1 MLAAHDSLEL
11 VSGVVT
17 ARLIRIL
24 AVEDVAADLM
34 LAERALQR
42 AGLTCTVERV
52 ETAHDFRRSLESD
65 PDLILCDFKLQQ
77 FDGLAALEIAT
88 AHAHDIPFIFL
99 SGTIG
104 EERAIEAL
112 KSGATDYVLKSNLAR
127 LVPAVIRALEDRDER
142 RIARQTGRRFRDLVE
157 ASQDWIWELDA
168 DGRYVF
174 SSSSART
181 ILGWTDAEILG
192 AHYLAHVHEDDR
204 AEIERALHVPDAKER
219 RLTSATVRIRH
230 RDGSY
235 RWLERHALALFDS
248 RGLVTGYRGT
258 DRDVTERK
266 LQAARIERLSRIHMM
281 LSSIN
286 AAVLRTRDRPELLQE
301 VCRIAASQGGYA
313 MATVLLVDPGT
324 ATARSVASAGV
335 RIDCLTEFSVTL
347 RATAATFSSLTE
359 EALVT
364 ARPVIC
370 NDLADPSRTVY
381 GRQGL
386 LARGLRAFS
395 CWPLSVDGTVV
406 GALDLGSSEPNAF
419 DEEEMSLLRQVA
431 GSLSFALQYIEK
443 EDAAEY
449 LAYFDPM
456 TGLARRELFC
466 ERIAR
471 TLSGPEPNDA
481 RELVV
486 LALDVERLGAIND
499 RYGRHAGDLVTQLVA
514 ERLKTLIADPS
525 HLAYL
530 GNGSFSL
537 VTSGVRTGNASIAQ
551 IDVDM
556 KRLFA
561 RPLLVDGQQIRIS
574 LRIGAAQYPAD
585 GVTADALLQGAEIA
599 IKSAKENGERYL
611 KYAAGMNAVL
621 HQRMTLEQQLR
632 NAVERRE
639 LVLHYQ
645 PKLHLHSGRIA
656 GVEALFRWRDPD
668 GTLRSPAG
676 VIPVLE
682 ESGLMVDVGQ
692 WVIEQAVADTLD
704 WHARGL
710 PSIPIA
716 VNVSPL
722 QLKRGEFVDWLLSA
736 IAPVVAVGRRI
747 DVEITESG
755 LMIGMAGVASAL
767 DRLAAAGMGIAIDD
781 FGTGYS
787 SLSRLTQL
795 SVEYLKIDRS
805 FITKLDVN
813 PRNLAVVS
821 TILSL
826 ARSLN
831 MVAIAEG
838 VETQGELRELLRLGC
853 QQFQGFIAAKPMPA
867 DELRS
872 LIAVSGGAI
881 MPPLTVADHPN
892 GKRSRRAAHVAK
904 VESESRLAQSEA
916 IARERERLA
925 YELHDGICQQLA
937 GMSFLLA
944 PLVDSVAQLDSGA
957 ARELEHIATLL
968 KETSQA
974 ARTLAEDRTGGAE
987 RESSDLQGALQLH
1000 AARLQA
1006 AHGVTI
1012 QVDVTALSGE
1022 PLSGIA
1028 VGELAK
1034 LVREAMRNAIRHGRA
1049 RSVIVRLKD
1058 AGHDWQLEIR
1068 DDGVG
1073 SPDGFT
1079 RRGSLGLR
1087 SMRHRAA
1094 RLQGTFE
1101 IVRLEPRGT
1110 SLRVTW
1116 PKRSE

>member
-1 MLAAHDSLEL
+1 MRE
-11 VSGVVT
+11 SGWVVT

-24 AVEDVAADLM
+24 AVEDVVADLT
-34 LAERALQR
+34 LTKQALKR
-42 AGLTCTVERV
+42 TGLTCSVERV
-52 ETAHDFRRSLESD
+52 ETAHDFRRCLESG
-65 PDLILCDFKLQQ
+65 PDLILCDFKLPQ
-77 FDGLAALEIAT
+77 FDGLAALEIAN
-88 AHAHDIPFIFL
+88 AHAPDIPFIFV
-99 SGTIG
+99 SGAIG

-127 LVPAVIRALEDRDER
+127 LVPAVVRALKDRDER
-142 RIARQTGRRFRDLVE
+142 RIARQTERRFRDLVE
-157 ASQDWIWELDA
+157 ASQDWIWELDV

-192 AHYLAHVHEDDR
+192 THYLAHVHEDDR
-204 AEIERALHVPDAKER
+204 AEIEGALRLPDAKER

-235 RWLERHALALFDS
+235 RWLERHALALIDDH
-248 RGLVTGYRGT
+248 RLITGFRGT
-258 DRDVTERK
+258 DRDVTDRK
-266 LQAARIERLSRIHMM
+266 LQAARIERLSRIQLM

-286 AAVLRTRDRPELLQE
+286 AAVLRIRDRPELLQE
-301 VCRIAASQGGYA
+301 VCRIAAAQGGYA
-313 MATVLLVDPGT
+313 TAAVLLVDPGT

-335 RIDCLTEFSVTL
+335 RIDWLAEFSVTL
-347 RATAATFSSLTE
+347 RAAATTFSSLTE

-370 NDLADPSRTVY
+370 NDLADPTRTVY
-381 GRQGL
+381 GREDL
-386 LARGLRAFS
+386 LAQGLRAFS
-395 CWPLSVDGTVV
+395 GWPLSVDGTVV
-406 GALDLGSSEPNAF
+406 GVLDLGSSEPNAF
-419 DEEEMSLLRQVA
+419 DEEEVSLLRQVA

-471 TLSGPEPNDA
+471 TLSSPEPHDA

-486 LALDVERLGAIND
+486 LVLDVERLGAIND
-499 RYGRHAGDLVTQLVA
+499 RYGRHAGDLVTQLIA
-514 ERLKTLIADPS
+514 ERLKSLIADPT

-537 VTSGVRTGNASIAQ
+537 VTSGARAGDAAVAQ
-551 IDVDM
+551 IDVDI

-561 RPLLVDGQQIRIS
+561 LPLVVDGQQIRIS

-585 GVTADALLQGAEIA
+585 GVTADALLQRAEVA
-599 IKSAKENGERYL
+599 VKSAKANGERYL

-645 PKLHLHSGRIA
+645 PKLFVDSGRIA
-656 GVEALFRWRDPD
+656 GVEALFRWKDPD
-668 GTLRSPAG
+668 GMLRSPAG

-682 ESGLMVDVGQ
+682 ESGLIVDVGQ

-722 QLKRGEFVDWLLSA
+722 QLKRSEFVDWLLSA
-736 IAPVVAVGRRI
+736 IAPVIAVDRRI

-755 LMIGMAGVASAL
+755 LMISLAEVASAL
-767 DRLAAAGMGIAIDD
+767 DRLAAAGISVAIDD

-805 FITKLDVN
+805 FITKLDAN

-867 DELRS
+867 DEFRS
-872 LIAVSGGAI
+872 LIAASGGAI
-881 MPPLTVADHPN
+881 MPPLAVTDHST
-892 GKRSRRAAHVAK
+892 GMRTRRAAKKAK
-904 VESESRLAQSEA
+904 VESESQLAPSDA
-916 IARERERLA
+916 VAREREHLA
-925 YELHDGICQQLA
+925 YELHDGVCQQLA
-937 GMSFLLA
+937 GISFLLE
-944 PLVDSVAQLDSGA
+944 PLIGPVVRLDPGV
-957 ARELEHIATLL
+957 ARELQYIATLL
-968 KETSQA
+968 REAAQT
-974 ARTLAEDRTGGAE
+974 ARTLAHDRAGGTE
-987 RESSDLQGALQLH
+987 RESSDLQGALQVH

-1012 QVDVTALSGE
+1012 KVDASALSSR
-1022 PLSGIA
+1022 PVSGIA
-1028 VGELAK
+1028 VSELTK
-1034 LVREAMRNAIRHGRA
+1034 LAREAMRNAIRHGRA
-1049 RSVIVRLKD
+1049 RSIIVRLND
-1058 AGHDWQLEIR
+1058 AGLDWQLEIS

-1073 SPDGFT
+1073 LPKDFA
-1079 RRGSLGLR
+1079 RRGGLGLR

-1101 IVRLEPRGT
+1101 IVRLAPRGT
-1110 SLRVTW
+1110 RLRVSW
-1116 PKRSE
+1116 PKRSEN

>member
-1 MLAAHDSLEL
+1 MRE
-11 VSGVVT
+11 SGWVVT

-24 AVEDVAADLM
+24 AVEDVAADSA
-34 LAERALQR
+34 LAERALKR
-42 AGLTCTVERV
+42 TGLTCTVERV
-52 ETAHDFRRSLESD
+52 ETAHDFRRGLESG
-65 PDLILCDFKLQQ
+65 PDLILCDFKLPQ
-77 FDGLAALEIAT
+77 FDGLAALEIAN
-88 AHAHDIPFIFL
+88 AQAPDIPFIFL
-99 SGTIG
+99 SGAIG

-127 LVPAVIRALEDRDER
+127 LVPAVARALKDRDER
-142 RIARQTGRRFRDLVE
+142 RIARQTERRFRDLVE

-181 ILGWTDAEILG
+181 ILGWTDAQILG
-192 AHYLAHVHEDDR
+192 THYLAHVHEDDR
-204 AEIERALHVPDAKER
+204 AEIEGALRLPDAKER

-235 RWLERHALALFDS
+235 RWLERHALALIGDH
-248 RGLVTGYRGT
+248 GLITGFRGT
-258 DRDVTERK
+258 DRDVTVRK

-286 AAVLRTRDRPELLQE
+286 AAVLRIRDRPELLQE
-301 VCRIAASQGGYA
+301 VCRIAATQGGYA
-313 MATVLLVDPGT
+313 MAAVLLVDPGT

-335 RIDCLTEFSVTL
+335 RIDWLEEFSVAL
-347 RATAATFSSLTE
+347 RATATTFSSLTE

-364 ARPVIC
+364 ARPVVC
-370 NDLADPSRTVY
+370 NDLADPTRTIY
-381 GRQGL
+381 GREDL
-386 LARGLRAFS
+386 LAQGLRAFS
-395 CWPLSVDGTVV
+395 GWPLSVDGTVV

-443 EDAAEY
+443 EDAVEY

-471 TLSGPEPNDA
+471 TLSSPEPHDA

-486 LALDVERLGAIND
+486 LVLDVERLGAIND

-514 ERLKTLIADPS
+514 ERLKSLIADPT

-537 VTSGVRTGNASIAQ
+537 VTSGVRASNASIAQ

-561 RPLLVDGQQIRIS
+561 LPLVVDDQQIRIS
-574 LRIGAAQYPAD
+574 LRIGAAQYRAD
-585 GVTADALLQGAEIA
+585 GVTADALLQRAEVA
-599 IKSAKENGERYL
+599 LKSAKANGERYL
-611 KYAAGMNAVL
+611 KYAAGMNAAL

-632 NAVERRE
+632 HAVERRE

-645 PKLHLHSGRIA
+645 PKLFLDSGRIA
-656 GVEALFRWRDPD
+656 GVEALFRWKDPR
-668 GTLRSPAG
+668 GMLRSPAG

-682 ESGLMVDVGQ
+682 ESGLMIEVGH

-722 QLKRGEFVDWLLSA
+722 QLKRSEFVDWLLSA
-736 IAPVVAVGRRI
+736 IAPVIAVDRRI

-755 LMIGMAGVASAL
+755 LMISLARMASAL
-767 DRLAAAGMGIAIDD
+767 DRLAAAGVSVAIDD

-831 MVAIAEG
+831 MIAIAEG

-853 QQFQGFIAAKPMPA
+853 QQYQGFIAAKPMPA
-867 DELRS
+867 DEFRS
-872 LIAVSGGAI
+872 LIAASGGAI
-881 MPPLTVADHPN
+881 MPPLAVTDHSTDM
-892 GKRSRRAAHVAK
+892 RTRRGAKK
-904 VESESRLAQSEA
+904 VESESQLAPSDA
-916 IARERERLA
+916 VAREREHLA
-925 YELHDGICQQLA
+925 YELHDGVCQQLA
-937 GMSFLLA
+937 GISFLLA
-944 PLVDSVAQLDSGA
+944 PLIGPVMQLDPGV

-968 KETSQA
+968 RETIQT
-974 ARTLAEDRTGGAE
+974 ARTLTHDRAGGTE
-987 RESSDLQGALQLH
+987 RESSDLQGALQVH

-1012 QVDVTALSGE
+1012 KVDATALSSQ

-1028 VGELAK
+1028 VSELAK
-1034 LVREAMRNAIRHGRA
+1034 LAREAMRNAIRHGRA
-1049 RSVIVRLKD
+1049 RSIIVQLKD
-1058 AGHDWQLEIR
+1058 AGHDWQLEIS

-1073 SPDGFT
+1073 LPSDFT
-1079 RRGSLGLR
+1079 RRGGLGLR

-1110 SLRVTW
+1110 RLRVSW
-1116 PKRSE
+1116 PKRSEN

>member
-1 MLAAHDSLEL
+1 MHESGWL
-11 VSGVVT
+11 VTG
-17 ARLIRIL
+17 RLIRIL
-24 AVEDVAADLM
+24 AVEDDAADLT
-34 LAERALQR
+34 LAKRALTHT
-42 AGLTCTVERV
+42 GLTCTVERV
-52 ETAHDFRRSLESD
+52 ETAQDFRRGLESG
-65 PDLILCDFKLQQ
+65 PDLILCDFKLPQ
-77 FDGLAALEIAT
+77 FDGLAALKIANVQ
-88 AHAHDIPFIFL
+88 APDIPFIFL
-99 SGTIG
+99 SGAIG

-127 LVPAVIRALEDRDER
+127 LAPAVARALKDRDER
-142 RIARQTGRRFRDLVE
+142 RIARQTEWRFRDLVE
-157 ASQDWIWELDA
+157 ASQDWIWELDV

-204 AEIERALHVPDAKER
+204 AEIEGALRLPDAKEG

-235 RWLERHALALFDS
+235 RWLERHAVALIDQ
-248 RGLVTGYRGT
+248 RGLITGFRGT

-286 AAVLRTRDRPELLQE
+286 AAVLRIRDRPELLQE
-301 VCRIAASQGGYA
+301 VCRIAATQGGYA
-313 MATVLLVDPGT
+313 TAAVLLVDPGT

-335 RIDCLTEFSVTL
+335 RIDWLAEFSVTL
-347 RATAATFSSLTE
+347 RAAATTFSSLTE

-370 NDLADPSRTVY
+370 NDLGDPTRTVY
-381 GRQGL
+381 GREDL
-386 LARGLRAFS
+386 LAQGLRAFS
-395 CWPLSVDGTVV
+395 VWPLSVDGTVV
-406 GALDLGSSEPNAF
+406 GALDLGSSEPDAF
-419 DEEEMSLLRQVA
+419 DEEEVSLLRQVA

-471 TLSGPEPNDA
+471 TLGSPESHDA

-486 LALDVERLGAIND
+486 LVLDVERLGAIND
-499 RYGRHAGDLVTQLVA
+499 RYGRHAGDLVMQLVA
-514 ERLKTLIADPS
+514 ERLKSLIADPM

-537 VTSGVRTGNASIAQ
+537 MTSGVRASNASIAQ
-551 IDVDM
+551 IDVDV

-561 RPLLVDGQQIRIS
+561 LPLDVDGQQIRIS

-585 GVTADALLQGAEIA
+585 GATADALLQRAEVA
-599 IKSAKENGERYL
+599 VKSAKADGERYL
-611 KYAAGMNAVL
+611 KYAPGMNALV

-632 NAVERRE
+632 RAVERRE

-645 PKLHLHSGRIA
+645 PKLFLDSGRIA
-656 GVEALFRWRDPD
+656 GVEALFRWKDPE
-668 GTLRSPAG
+668 GMLLSPAG

-682 ESGLMVDVGQ
+682 ESGLIVDVGE

-722 QLKRGEFVDWLLSA
+722 QLKRSGFVDWLLSA
-736 IAPVVAVGRRI
+736 IAPAIAVDRRI

-755 LMIGMAGVASAL
+755 LMISLARVASAL
-767 DRLAAAGMGIAIDD
+767 DRLAAADISVAIDD

-795 SVEYLKIDRS
+795 SVKYLKIDRS

-831 MVAIAEG
+831 MIAIAEG
-838 VETQGELRELLRLGC
+838 VETPGELRELLRLGC
-853 QQFQGFIAAKPMPA
+853 QQYQGFIAAKPMPA
-867 DELRS
+867 EQFRTL
-872 LIAVSGGAI
+872 LAASGGAI
-881 MPPLTVADHPN
+881 MPPLAVTDHP
-892 GKRSRRAAHVAK
+892 
-904 VESESRLAQSEA
+904 ESQLAPSDA
-916 IARERERLA
+916 VAREREHLA
-925 YELHDGICQQLA
+925 YELHDGVCQQLA
-937 GMSFLLA
+937 GISFLLA
-944 PLVDSVAQLDSGA
+944 PLIRPVAQLDRGV
-957 ARELEHIATLL
+957 ARELEQIATLL
-968 KETSQA
+968 REVIQTA
-974 ARTLAEDRTGGAE
+974 LTLAHDRAGGTE
-987 RESSDLQGALQLH
+987 RESSDLQGALQVH

-1006 AHGVTI
+1006 AHRVTI
-1012 QVDVTALSGE
+1012 KIDASALSSQ
-1022 PLSGIA
+1022 PLGGIE
-1028 VGELAK
+1028 VSELAK
-1034 LVREAMRNAIRHGRA
+1034 LAREAMRNAIRHGRA
-1049 RSVIVRLKD
+1049 RFIIVQLKD
-1058 AGHDWQLEIR
+1058 AGHDWQLEIS

-1073 SPDGFT
+1073 LPSDFT
-1079 RRGSLGLR
+1079 TRGGLGLR
-1087 SMRHRAA
+1087 SMRSRAA
-1094 RLQGTFE
+1094 RLQGTIE
-1101 IVRLEPRGT
+1101 IVRLAPRGT
-1110 SLRVTW
+1110 LLRVSW
-1116 PKRSE
+1116 PKRSQD